1 MTTTITA
8 PTRVAIVGAGHVGA
22 TFAYGLLL
30 SGLAA
35 EVALI
40 DTDRDRAAG
49 EAMDLGHAVPFNR
62 PARVWAG
69 ELADAR
75 GAALTVVT
83 AGAGQRPGETRLD
96 LAARNADVIRDVVPG
111 IAAANPEGA
120 IIVATNPVDVLTQV
134 AQDASGLPHGRVIGS
149 GTILDTARFRF
160 LIGEQLAVDPRS
172 VHGYIVG
179 EHGDSA
185 VPVWSSASAGG
196 VPIEAF
202 AAARGV
208 AFGDDER
215 RRIGDQV
222 RTAAYE
228 VIQRKGAT
236 YYAIAS
242 GLVRLVEAMLRDQ
255 RSVLSVSTR
264 MLPEHG
270 YAGVADVC
278 LSVPCVID
286 RHGVSTVLRLELDPA
301 EAAALQRSADVLAEA
316 RARVTR

>member
-35 EVALI
+35 EVVLI

-202 AAARGV
+202 ATARGV

>member
-22 TFAYGLLL
+22 TFAYGVLL

-35 EVALI
+35 EVVLI

-270 YAGVADVC
+270 YVGVADVC

>member
-1 MTTTITA
+1 MTTTTTA

-35 EVALI
+35 EVVLI

>member
-1 MTTTITA
+1 MLPTTSS
-8 PTRVAIVGAGHVGA
+8 PTRVAVVGAGHVGA

-35 EVALI
+35 EVVLI

-69 ELADAR
+69 ELEEVR

-96 LAARNADVIRDVVPG
+96 LAGRNARVIESVVPAV
-111 IAAANPEGA
+111 AAANPDGL
-120 IIVATNPVDVLTQV
+120 IVIATNPVDVLTQI
-134 AQDASGLPHGRVIGS
+134 AQDVSGLPPERVIGS

-160 LIGEQLAVDPRS
+160 LIGQQLGVDPRS
-172 VHGYIVG
+172 VHAYIIG
-179 EHGDSA
+179 EHGDTA
-185 VPVWSSASAGG
+185 VPVWSSATAGG

-202 AAARGV
+202 AASRGV
-208 AFGDDER
+208 PFGEAER
-215 RRIGDQV
+215 QRIGDQT
-222 RTAAYE
+222 RRAAYE

-242 GLVRLVEAMLRDQ
+242 GLVRLVEAVLRDQ

-264 MLPEHG
+264 VRPEHG
-270 YAGVADVC
+270 YAGIADVC

-286 RHGVSTVLRLELDPA
+286 RGGISSVLRLELEDA
-301 EAAALQRSADVLAEA
+301 EAEALRHSAGVLREA
-316 RARVTR
+316 RARIAR